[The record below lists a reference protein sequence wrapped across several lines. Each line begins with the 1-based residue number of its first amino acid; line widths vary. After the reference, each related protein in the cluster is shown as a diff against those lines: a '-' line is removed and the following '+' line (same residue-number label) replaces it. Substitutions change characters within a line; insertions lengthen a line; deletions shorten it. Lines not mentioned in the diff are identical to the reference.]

1 MGMTG
6 TTPDSNAP
14 IIVARGVTKDFL
26 TGEDRSTRLSVL
38 RGITMEIGRGEI
50 VAIVGASGAGKSTLL
65 HIIGTIDRP
74 TSGTVHYEGRD
85 VFALG
90 DDELARFRNQRIG
103 FVFQFHHLLP
113 EFSALENVAMP
124 ALILGK
130 KLPGIRDEALAL
142 LREVGLDHRG
152 DERPPKLS
160 GGEQQ
165 RVAVARALMNSPSV
179 VLADEPSGNL
189 DSENAHMLHRL
200 IWTLSRKRGQT
211 FIVVTHNE
219 ALAKQADRVLRIADG
234 VIQSTGHGE
243 EG

>member
-1 MGMTG
+1 MGVN
-6 TTPDSNAP
+6 DNASPPATQP
-14 IIVARGVTKDFL
+14 IIRVQSVAKTFL
-26 TGEDRSTRLSVL
+26 TGETGNTRLAVL
-38 RGITMEIGRGEI
+38 RGVSFDILPGEI
-50 VAIVGASGAGKSTLL
+50 IAIIGASGAGKSTLL
-65 HIIGTIDRP
+65 HILGTIDRP
-74 TSGTVHYEGRD
+74 TSGTVHFEGKD
-85 VFALG
+85 VFAMG

-113 EFSALENVAMP
+113 EFSAIENVAMP

-130 KLPGIRDEALAL
+130 KLADVRPAAMTL
-142 LREVGLDHRG
+142 LKEVGLEARA

-165 RVAVARALMNSPSV
+165 RVAVARALMNSPSI

-211 FIVVTHNE
+211 FVVVTHNE
-219 ALAKQADRVLRIADG
+219 ALARQADRVLRIADG
-234 VIQSTGHGE
+234 VVHIPPQGA
-243 EG
+243 